1 MNFQRAPEG
10 MSHDSY
16 IWDLGEGQTRQRPG
30 ALAGRDPDRRRPL
43 TAPLSGVQAQPRS
56 QTREQE
62 TRFISRS
69 VIRAFKT
76 RPHKVPIV
84 GPRREGQIE
93 SQEEGP
99 GEGPRQWG
107 GRGVGGAPL
116 CPALRVLV
124 PNAQPAGAA
133 CPPGSTPRAE
143 LAGGRPALRPPRCR
157 HCENRRGPWLVGRCR
172 ARTGARYPLEQRSV
186 PRGGPHS
193 PQNTDQET
201 AEARGAWASVK
212 IVG

>member
-1 MNFQRAPEG
+1 MAYSCLNFQRAPEG

-16 IWDLGEGQTRQRPG
+16 IWDLGEGRTRQRPG

-76 RPHKVPIV
+76 RPHKVPTV

-107 GRGVGGAPL
+107 GRGRGSPL
-116 CPALRVLV
+116 PSS
-124 PNAQPAGAA
+124 PGA
-133 CPPGSTPRAE
+133 CPE
-143 LAGGRPALRPPRCR
+143 RPASGGSVSPGG
-157 HCENRRGPWLVGRCR
+157 HSKG
-172 ARTGARYPLEQRSV
+172 RTGR
-186 PRGGPHS
+186 
-193 PQNTDQET
+193 
-201 AEARGAWASVK
+201 WAS
-212 IVG
+212 GSQTPSLPSL